1 MLISQCLAVFF
12 SWSKILYEKITKKGR
27 STVGNYSTTTEILD
41 VDKDHLISILT
52 EELPV
57 LRAKI
62 GLSQD
67 ELSNI
72 VGISRQTYSA
82 IETNKRKMSW
92 NTFLSLLL
100 VFGYNEKTATML
112 EMSGAFPV
120 ELKNILNVDRRKEDK

>member
-1 MLISQCLAVFF
+1 M
-12 SWSKILYEKITKKGR
+12 LYEKITKKGR
-27 STVGNYSTTTEILD
+27 STVGNYSTITEILD

-72 VGISRQTYSA
+72 VGISRKTYSA
-82 IETNKRKMSW
+82 IETNNNER
-92 NTFLSLLL
+92 NVLEYISL
-100 VFGYNEKTATML
+100 VIIG
-112 EMSGAFPV
+112 
-120 ELKNILNVDRRKEDK
+120 IWI

>member
-1 MLISQCLAVFF
+1 M
-12 SWSKILYEKITKKGR
+12 
-27 STVGNYSTTTEILD
+27 GNYSTITEILD

-67 ELSNI
+67 KLSNI

-82 IETNKRKMSW
+82 NEAGLSDFDIEQLYT
-92 NTFLSLLL
+92 
-100 VFGYNEKTATML
+100 
-112 EMSGAFPV
+112 
-120 ELKNILNVDRRKEDK
+120 ILNVTRPDCI

>member
-1 MLISQCLAVFF
+1 MG
-12 SWSKILYEKITKKGR
+12 E
-27 STVGNYSTTTEILD
+27 YSNTTEILD
-41 VDKDHLISILT
+41 VDKDRLISILT

-57 LRAKI
+57 LRAKV

-72 VGISRQTYSA
+72 IGISRQTYSA

-100 VFGYNEKTATML
+100 VFGYNEKTPPNTEISAL
-112 EMSGAFPV
+112 WGG
-120 ELKNILNVDRRKEDK
+120 VDVSI

>member
-1 MLISQCLAVFF
+1 M
-12 SWSKILYEKITKKGR
+12 
-27 STVGNYSTTTEILD
+27 GNYSTITEILD

-72 VGISRQTYSA
+72 VGISRESY
-82 IETNKRKMSW
+82 
-92 NTFLSLLL
+92 
-100 VFGYNEKTATML
+100 
-112 EMSGAFPV
+112 
-120 ELKNILNVDRRKEDK
+120 

>member
-1 MLISQCLAVFF
+1 MG
-12 SWSKILYEKITKKGR
+12 E
-27 STVGNYSTTTEILD
+27 YSNTTEILD
-41 VDKDHLISILT
+41 VDKDRLISILT

-57 LRAKI
+57 LRARV

-72 VGISRQTYSA
+72 IGISRQTYSA

-100 VFGYNEKTATML
+100 VFGYNEKTSVVL
-112 EMSGAFPV
+112 EY
-120 ELKNILNVDRRKEDK
+120 K

>member
-1 MLISQCLAVFF
+1 M
-12 SWSKILYEKITKKGR
+12 
-27 STVGNYSTTTEILD
+27 GNYSTITEILD

-67 ELSNI
+67 KLSNI

-82 IETNKRKMSW
+82 IETISVKCLGIHFSRYYWYLDIMKKQQQCW
-92 NTFLSLLL
+92 KCQGHFL
-100 VFGYNEKTATML
+100 
-112 EMSGAFPV
+112 
-120 ELKNILNVDRRKEDK
+120 LN

>member
-1 MLISQCLAVFF
+1 MG
-12 SWSKILYEKITKKGR
+12 E
-27 STVGNYSTTTEILD
+27 YSNTAEILD
-41 VDKDHLISILT
+41 IDKDRLISILT

-57 LRAKI
+57 LRAKV

-72 VGISRQTYSA
+72 IGISRQTYSA

-100 VFGYNEKTATML
+100 VFGYNEKTSSML
-112 EMSGAFPV
+112 ETSGVFPI
-120 ELKNILNVDRRKEDK
+120 ELRNILNVDRRKEDK

>member
-1 MLISQCLAVFF
+1 MG
-12 SWSKILYEKITKKGR
+12 E
-27 STVGNYSTTTEILD
+27 YSNATEILD
-41 VDKDHLISILT
+41 VDKDRLISILT

-57 LRAKI
+57 LRARV

-72 VGISRQTYSA
+72 IGISRQTYSA

-100 VFGYNEKTATML
+100 VFGYNEKTSSML
-112 EMSGAFPV
+112 ETLGAFPI
-120 ELKNILNVDRRKEDK
+120 ELRNILNVDRRKEDK

>member
-1 MLISQCLAVFF
+1 MG
-12 SWSKILYEKITKKGR
+12 E
-27 STVGNYSTTTEILD
+27 YSNTAEILD
-41 VDKDHLISILT
+41 VDKDRLISILT

-57 LRAKI
+57 LRAKV

-72 VGISRQTYSA
+72 IGISRQTYSA

-100 VFGYNEKTATML
+100 VFGYNEKTSLML
-112 EMSGAFPV
+112 ETSGAFPI
-120 ELKNILNVDRRKEDK
+120 ELRNILNVDRRKEDK

>member
-1 MLISQCLAVFF
+1 M
-12 SWSKILYEKITKKGR
+12 LYEKITKKGR
-27 STVGNYSTTTEILD
+27 STVGNYSTITEILD

-120 ELKNILNVDRRKEDK
+120 ELKNILNADRRKEDK

>member
-1 MLISQCLAVFF
+1 MAMQINTLLSLFMETKDI
-12 SWSKILYEKITKKGR
+12 ILELRTKK
-27 STVGNYSTTTEILD
+27 
-41 VDKDHLISILT
+41 
-52 EELPV
+52 
-57 LRAKI
+57 

>member
-1 MLISQCLAVFF
+1 M
-12 SWSKILYEKITKKGR
+12 
-27 STVGNYSTTTEILD
+27 GNYSTITEILD

-100 VFGYNEKTATML
+100 VFGIMKKQQQCWKCQGPFL
-112 EMSGAFPV
+112 
-120 ELKNILNVDRRKEDK
+120 LN

>member
-1 MLISQCLAVFF
+1 M
-12 SWSKILYEKITKKGR
+12 
-27 STVGNYSTTTEILD
+27 GNYSTITEILD

-62 GLSQD
+62 CLSQD

>member
-1 MLISQCLAVFF
+1 M
-12 SWSKILYEKITKKGR
+12 
-27 STVGNYSTTTEILD
+27 GNYSTITEILD

-100 VFGYNEKTATML
+100 VFGYNEKTATYTATML

>member
-1 MLISQCLAVFF
+1 M
-12 SWSKILYEKITKKGR
+12 
-27 STVGNYSTTTEILD
+27 
-41 VDKDHLISILT
+41 
-52 EELPV
+52 

-72 VGISRQTYSA
+72 VGISRQTYSS

-92 NTFLSLLL
+92 NTLLSLLL

-112 EMSGAFPV
+112 EMSGALRV
-120 ELKNILNVDRRKEDK
+120 ERKNILNVASRKEDKY

>member
-1 MLISQCLAVFF
+1 M
-12 SWSKILYEKITKKGR
+12 
-27 STVGNYSTTTEILD
+27 GNYSTTTEILD

-82 IETNKRKMSW
+82 IETNNSER
-92 NTFLSLLL
+92 NVLEYISLAII
-100 VFGYNEKTATML
+100 G
-112 EMSGAFPV
+112 
-120 ELKNILNVDRRKEDK
+120 IWI

>member
-1 MLISQCLAVFF
+1 MG
-12 SWSKILYEKITKKGR
+12 E
-27 STVGNYSTTTEILD
+27 YSNTTEILD
-41 VDKDHLISILT
+41 VDKDRLISILT

-57 LRAKI
+57 LRARV

-72 VGISRQTYSA
+72 IGISRQTYSA

-100 VFGYNEKTATML
+100 VFGYNEKTSAML
-112 EMSGAFPV
+112 EASGAFPS
-120 ELKNILNVDRRKEDK
+120 ELRNILNVDRRKEDK

>member
-1 MLISQCLAVFF
+1 MAWAVFF
-12 SWSKILYEKITKKGR
+12 RRVRCSTKKITKKGR
-27 STVGNYSTTTEILD
+27 STVGNYSTITEILD

>member
-1 MLISQCLAVFF
+1 MG
-12 SWSKILYEKITKKGR
+12 E
-27 STVGNYSTTTEILD
+27 YSNTAEILD
-41 VDKDHLISILT
+41 VDKDCLISILT

-57 LRAKI
+57 LRAKV

-72 VGISRQTYSA
+72 IGISRQTYSA

-100 VFGYNEKTATML
+100 VFGYNKKTSSML
-112 EMSGAFPV
+112 ETSGAFPI
-120 ELKNILNVDRRKEDK
+120 ELRNILNVDWRKEDK

>member
-1 MLISQCLAVFF
+1 M
-12 SWSKILYEKITKKGR
+12 LYEKITKKGR
-27 STVGNYSTTTEILD
+27 STVGNYSTITEILD

-52 EELPV
+52 EEPPV

-82 IETNKRKMSW
+82 IETNNNER
-92 NTFLSLLL
+92 NVLEYISL
-100 VFGYNEKTATML
+100 VIIG
-112 EMSGAFPV
+112 
-120 ELKNILNVDRRKEDK
+120 IWI